1 MSSKYDAN
9 GYEIETV
16 VFDQDNEY
24 VSGKLVPMTR
34 STWDEHGAQIA
45 EQNMDKDGN
54 LINHPENGV
63 AITEYKYDEAGNRI
77 ETLTFDK
84 DRVPVKV

>member
-1 MSSKYDAN
+1 
-9 GYEIETV
+9 
-16 VFDQDNEY
+16 
-24 VSGKLVPMTR
+24 MTR

-54 LINHPENGV
+54 LINHPESGV

-77 ETLTFDK
+77 DTLTFDK